1 MNTADLGTKRSC
13 TDCGARFYDLGKMP
27 VECPKCAASY
37 VPEILLPP
45 KAPRVPGAG
54 GTRQWQRPGTAPV
67 VKAADDADGA
77 GPDEVDDTPDE
88 GGDEIAA
95 SAGDST
101 DAEADADIRH
111 DDTTPPKIDD
121 SDDTDVPNLVEGVP
135 AADKIS

>member
-1 MNTADLGTKRSC
+1 MNKADLGTKRSC

-54 GTRQWQRPGTAPV
+54 ATRPWQRPGAPPV
-67 VKAADDADGA
+67 VKATDDADGA
-77 GPDEVDDTPDE
+77 SPDEVDDTPGE
-88 GGDEIAA
+88 GGGEGAA
-95 SAGDST
+95 SADP
-101 DAEADADIRH
+101 EADADIRH

-121 SDDTDVPNLVEGVP
+121 QDDTDVPNLVEG
-135 AADKIS
+135 ASSGDNIS